1 MPNEAASLPDDPDA
15 LKALVLQLQGS
26 LRAHD
31 LLVQALRLQIARLKR
46 QKFGAS
52 SEKIARE
59 IEQLELA
66 LEGLQVAQAEVAP
79 AEEAATIEIAAA
91 ATEAGDPADERLK
104 TLRRRPRVAPD
115 TPRER
120 REMDPGDTC
129 PDCGGALRL
138 VDEDVS
144 QILEMITAQ
153 MKVIEVARLK
163 KSCRCCERMVQ
174 CRHPAVRSPAASPGR
189 AFWPSSWSPN
199 TMTIFRCIA

>member
-1 MPNEAASLPDDPDA
+1 MSTEASSLPDDPQA

-79 AEEAATIEIAAA
+79 AVEPVTIEIAAA
-91 ATEAGDPADERLK
+91 ASGSADPADELLK
-104 TLRRRPRVAPD
+104 TPRRPSAPS
-115 TPRER
+115 PRR
-120 REMDPGDTC
+120 
-129 PDCGGALRL
+129 
-138 VDEDVS
+138 
-144 QILEMITAQ
+144 
-153 MKVIEVARLK
+153 ARYAP
-163 KSCRCCERMVQ
+163 R
-174 CRHPAVRSPAASPGR
+174 AA
-189 AFWPSSWSPN
+189 
-199 TMTIFRCIA
+199 

>member
-1 MPNEAASLPDDPDA
+1 MSNDASSLPDDPQT

-79 AEEAATIEIAAA
+79 AVEPVTIEIAAA
-91 ATEAGDPADERLK
+91 ASGAADPADELLK
-104 TLRRRPRVAPD
+104 TPRRRPRVAPD
-115 TPRER
+115 TLRER
-120 REMDPGDTC
+120 R
-129 PDCGGALRL
+129 
-138 VDEDVS
+138 
-144 QILEMITAQ
+144 
-153 MKVIEVARLK
+153 
-163 KSCRCCERMVQ
+163 
-174 CRHPAVRSPAASPGR
+174 
-189 AFWPSSWSPN
+189 
-199 TMTIFRCIA
+199 

>member
-1 MPNEAASLPDDPDA
+1 MPNDASSLPDDPQA

-79 AEEAATIEIAAA
+79 AVEPVTIEIAAA
-91 ATEAGDPADERLK
+91 ASGSADPADELLK
-104 TLRRRPRVAPD
+104 TPRRPSAPS
-115 TPRER
+115 PRR
-120 REMDPGDTC
+120 
-129 PDCGGALRL
+129 
-138 VDEDVS
+138 
-144 QILEMITAQ
+144 
-153 MKVIEVARLK
+153 ARYAP
-163 KSCRCCERMVQ
+163 R
-174 CRHPAVRSPAASPGR
+174 AA
-189 AFWPSSWSPN
+189 
-199 TMTIFRCIA
+199 